1 MENKFMNTCLTK
13 KAQVMG
19 YQIEETK
26 SWHPERVQQCCI
38 ENGWYT
44 RGTNAEYEKMLDYV
58 RESKPTISNVFTVA
72 KDIYS
77 HSDFDSRY
85 DAEDEVIEA
94 IMFHLNCDAIVTSY
108 FIQ

>member
-1 MENKFMNTCLTK
+1 MGNKFMNTCLTK

-38 ENGWYT
+38 ENDWYT
-44 RGTNAEYEKMLDYV
+44 RGTNAEYEKMLDFV
-58 RESKPTISNVFTVA
+58 RDSKPTISNIFTVA

-85 DAEDEVIEA
+85 DAEDEVIEE
-94 IMFHLNCDAIVTSY
+94 N
-108 FIQ
+108 

>member
-1 MENKFMNTCLTK
+1 MGNKFMNTCLTK

-38 ENGWYT
+38 ENDWYT
-44 RGTNAEYEKMLDYV
+44 RGTNAEYEKMLDFV
-58 RESKPTISNVFTVA
+58 RDSKPTISNIFTVA

>member
-1 MENKFMNTCLTK
+1 MNTCLTT

-38 ENGWYT
+38 ENQWYT
-44 RGTNAEYEKMLDYV
+44 RGTNAEYEKMLDFV
-58 RESKPTISNVFTVA
+58 RDSKPTISNVFTVA